1 MTGNMLFHLLAPSLN
16 IVFNNGVF
24 LYLMKR
30 LVSIIALIS
39 LFAGCAKYMDEHP
52 PNETTDSLAMRD
64 SVLRAV
70 HDNLPGVWIRKI
82 LTKPGEEGF
91 TLKKDG
97 SVNLINYYTM
107 HGNRWEISNDTL
119 RVFTYSDKD
128 TVPRPRYYK
137 VIAISDETMQLA
149 PFGSPAGYVEEYHKR
164 RINLAPS
171 VTSLY
176 HQEFIGKLQPMQV
189 LNHDFTVKTMFDGE
203 IKLICIDSSVRF
215 TIMKNGVKIQ
225 ELPTRDYFATFPPGE
240 YTLRVVYRDEHADKT
255 KRAEYNLVVAETET
269 PR

>member
-1 MTGNMLFHLLAPSLN
+1 MKKQLFT
-16 IVFNNGVF
+16 
-24 LYLMKR
+24 
-30 LVSIIALIS
+30 IALITALIS
-39 LFAGCAKYMDEHP
+39 GCAKYMDEHP
-52 PNETTDSLAMRD
+52 PSDAMDSVAMRD

-70 HDNLPGVWIRKI
+70 HDNLPGVWMRKI

-97 SVNLINYYTM
+97 SVNLINYFTM

-119 RVFTYSDKD
+119 KVFTYTDKD
-128 TVPRPRYYK
+128 TLPRPRYYR
-137 VIAISDETMQLA
+137 VIAISDEAMQLA
-149 PFGSPAGYVEEYHKR
+149 PFGAPAGYVEEYHKR

-215 TIMKNGVKIQ
+215 TILKNGVKIQ
-225 ELPTRDYFATFPPGE
+225 ELPTRDYIASFPPGD
-240 YTLRVVYRDEHADKT
+240 YTLRVVYRDERADKT
-255 KRAEYNLVVAETET
+255 KRAEYNLVVAETEN